1 MFGLLVIQLKDF
13 LELLAVVVLPGL
25 VGVIILLGKRISC
38 SFGNRFISSFGNRFS
53 CGLGSRFV
61 NGLGSRLCGLNGL
74 LGHGLGLRLVLGE
87 GHAAHLGELAHLAL
101 DLIGDDLGR
110 VLLTQSAGDEHQS
123 LNLIDMRQHFLDRHI
138 HNRLFYWAL
147 AKFCQGFA
155 LH

>member
-1 MFGLLVIQLKDF
+1 MLGLLVIQLKDF

-25 VGVIILLGKRISC
+25 VGVIILLGKRISG
-38 SFGNRFISSFGNRFS
+38 SLGDRFS
-53 CGLGSRFV
+53 CGLESRFV
-61 NGLGSRLCGLNGL
+61 NGLGSRLSGLNGL
-74 LGHGLGLRLVLGE
+74 LGRGFGLHLILGE

-110 VLLTQSAGDEHQS
+110 VLLTQAAGDEHQS